1 MPRRKLPHHTLP
13 RLLAVP
19 HRTALT
25 AAAASAASAAS
36 ASSAAVSHS
45 PPALPRHTPAL
56 PPPPPQAPLVRHRR
70 QQSSARWM
78 AARRM
83 HDSAALAS
91 VAPRIAPPL
100 PRPRINFVLQFNVFS
115 ALAALG
121 SCICQ
126 HRRAVADPQWDWRPH
141 VGSWGKPL
149 LTVACSPRACAIAS
163 GERREGSRWLLC
175 ARAWSVCV
183 WLVSGVRFSLCV
195 HA

>member
-1 MPRRKLPHHTLP
+1 MRQTNVTNPGKVGQTVSALSRCPGRALPDRVAQRALPRRKLPHHTLP
-13 RLLAVP
+13 RLLAMP

-126 HRRAVADPQWDWRPH
+126 HRRAVADPG
-141 VGSWGKPL
+141 VGGRTSAHGG
-149 LTVACSPRACAIAS
+149 SPY
-163 GERREGSRWLLC
+163 
-175 ARAWSVCV
+175 
-183 WLVSGVRFSLCV
+183 
-195 HA
+195 